1 MQNLY
6 PAFDMPEIVEQQQTQ
21 LEPEY
26 PESYLFD
33 FEKGDF
39 VTDGAGR
46 VVVADG
52 HTAWKQWCIKA
63 VLTERFAYLIY
74 GWDYGAEIE
83 NALKMPSR
91 AAVEMEIERTIT
103 EALLVD
109 SRTETVRDF
118 SFKWAGDQL
127 WVSFTVIPVI
137 GEAARIKGVRVN
149 VL

>member
-1 MQNLY
+1 MPNLY
-6 PAFDMPEIVEQQQTQ
+6 PAFEMPELVEQARPKP
-21 LEPEY
+21 EPEY

-33 FEKGDF
+33 FEKGEF

-46 VVVADG
+46 VVMADG
-52 HTAWKQWCIKA
+52 HTAWKQWCIKT
-63 VLTERFAYLIY
+63 VLTERFAFLAY

-83 NALKMPSR
+83 DALKMPSR
-91 AAVEMEIERTIT
+91 AAVEMEIERTVT

-118 SFKWAGDQL
+118 LFKWAGDQL